1 MSNIIEHGNQIAF
14 HPGYYIKELVEESGL
29 TQEDFS
35 KRLDTTPKNLS
46 KIINGEQGLSR
57 DMAMKLARMLG
68 TSIDYWLNLQKQFD
82 AKIAEFESEDELDIE
97 REVFKLIDYKYF
109 KEYFDLPDL
118 PRKTDEQIKHVR
130 EFLNI
135 STLKVLEDRDLAVSY
150 RSYSA
155 TPSLSNIVN
164 SNVMVQISINKTLEI
179 DAPKYNKKKFEEAV
193 DYAVTLTKEHK
204 TFVNTI
210 KEKFLDAG
218 VVFVILPNLQNS
230 GINGA
235 TKKVGDKMMLM
246 VNDRR
251 AYSDTFWFT
260 LLHECSH
267 IINGDY
273 GLTFENEKD
282 HEDAA
287 DKYAQDKLIDSV
299 RYSEFVDAGIYSEGM
314 IRRFAASIDRD
325 PGIVFGR
332 LQKEGYISY
341 SSPMSKTMRRR
352 YKVVV
357 SSRDENY

>member
-14 HPGYYIKELVEESGL
+14 HPGYYIKELVEDSGL

-82 AKIAEFESEDELDIE
+82 AKIAEFESEDELSRE

-109 KEYFDLPDL
+109 KEYFEFPDYS
-118 PRKTDEQIKHVR
+118 RRTDEQIKCVR
-130 EFLNI
+130 EFLNV
-135 STLKVLEDRDLAVSY
+135 STLKVLKDRDLAVSY
-150 RSYSA
+150 RSYSD
-155 TPSLSNIVN
+155 TPSLNNIVN
-164 SNVMVQISINKTLEI
+164 SNVMVQISINKTLET

-204 TFVNTI
+204 TFVNLI
-210 KEKFLDAG
+210 KEKFLEAG
-218 VVFVILPNLQNS
+218 VVFVILPNLHNS

-260 LLHECSH
+260 LLHECGH

-273 GLTFENEKD
+273 GLTFENEKRN
-282 HEDAA
+282 EDAA
-287 DKYAQDKLIDSV
+287 DKFAQEKLIDSSK
-299 RYSEFVDAGIYSEGM
+299 YSEFVENQSFSEGM
-314 IRRFAASIDRD
+314 IRRFAAYIDRD
-325 PGIVFGR
+325 PGIVLGR
-332 LQKEGYISY
+332 LQKDGYISY
-341 SSPMSKTMRRR
+341 KSPLSKSLRRK
-352 YKVVV
+352 YKVVAGK
-357 SSRDENY
+357 